1 MSVVAG
7 AVTIVAEACQVPGG
21 DGLGDQFINPT
32 GNCELSAFHVQ
43 LSLAGGI
50 TDPFHL
56 IFKVLM
62 TITWAIYQFQV
73 IALAWVTD
81 FVLGM
86 SWLDWFTGIAGDFQ
100 DSIAGMLSNLN
111 MYAAMLTIT
120 AFVCMIWM
128 ARGMWGKGL
137 VQLLLSLIIANYAVA
152 AISYDAQHP
161 DNNLAPINPIT
172 WLVGDN
178 DNQEGLLYDARDTS
192 QYLVGQIV
200 NDDDYL
206 DDLTS
211 PENEQVS
218 PGESILSTFL
228 YHPAMLVNFG
238 YILDGDC
245 EEAYVVALSHAG
257 NSTSKDDL
265 RDDLEDRDLAGRGS
279 AADGVDTGSEL
290 TDPGTWWGGTGDEPV
305 DYDPEVWKV
314 VGSCLNDEVD
324 TFAKMAR
331 PDSWMAQFAI
341 QPAVTILAV
350 LILIIAGVVFIA
362 GLSALVQCIKL
373 LITLLLAILPGG
385 ARSVLWRNVGQL
397 FATVLMLMFCIVF
410 LGVFLHVVTDIMA
423 AGRAPTGNPDDRSV
437 RWAEIGKFLLI
448 DLLLIAGIVLFWRGR
463 GAVHETKDRVAAA
476 MASKFNPGGG
486 GGGGGFG
493 GSSLVPAGSGPGG
506 AMRRL
511 NGFNA
516 MGDAARNAGLRSG
529 GGQGRLQGV
538 IRRTSGLVG
547 HVGMAWATGGGSLAV
562 KGGAMAAKSTV
573 VRGAARGA
581 GGLARRGAIALGE
594 SSRNVAQGGI
604 AAARRS
610 RVGVELARTA
620 TRSRGR
626 MQQFGAW
633 TSRGGADLRNRYR
646 GKVAEAG
653 QSGHL
658 PVDGLRSLAHRTRSG
673 MADGV
678 ARMAGGRFGT
688 AGMSNRAYHA
698 REDAKAGL
706 VKRNYE
712 RRMRAEEAQRT
723 YQRSD
728 DRYQSARAQADLTR
742 RRHKAQADAEAA
754 ARQSKQQLRRR
765 NRDDARREW
774 ERRRRDGS

>member
-7 AVTIVAEACQVPGG
+7 AVSIAAEACQVPGG
-21 DGLGDQFINPT
+21 NGLGDQFINPT

-86 SWLDWFTGIAGDFQ
+86 TWLDWFTGIAGDFQ

-111 MYAAMLTIT
+111 MYVAMLTIT
-120 AFVCMIWM
+120 AFICMLWM

-152 AISYDAQHP
+152 AISYDSQHP
-161 DNNLAPINPIT
+161 DNNLAPINPIS

-178 DNQEGLLYDARDTS
+178 DSQEGLLYDARDTS

-200 NDDDYL
+200 NDDEYL
-206 DDLTS
+206 DDLTN
-211 PENEQVS
+211 PENQRVS
-218 PGESILSTFL
+218 PGESILNTFL

-257 NSTSKDDL
+257 NSSSKDDL
-265 RDDLEDRDLAGRGS
+265 RGDLEDRDLAGRGS

-373 LITLLLAILPGG
+373 LVTLLLAILPGG
-385 ARSVLWRNVGQL
+385 ARSVLWRNIGQL

-476 MASKFNPGGG
+476 MASKFNSGGG

-493 GSSLVPAGSGPGG
+493 GGSSFMPTGGPGG

-511 NGFNA
+511 NGLNA
-516 MGDAARNAGLRSG
+516 VGDAARNVGLRPAG

-547 HVGMAWATGGGSLAV
+547 TAGLAWATGGGSLAV
-562 KGGAMAAKSTV
+562 KGGAVAAKSTA

-594 SSRNVAQGGI
+594 SSRSVAQSGI
-604 AAARRS
+604 AAARRT
-610 RVGVELARTA
+610 RLGVELSRTA

-626 MQQFGAW
+626 MEQFAAW
-633 TSRGGADLRNRYR
+633 TGRGTAGLRNSYR
-646 GKVAEAG
+646 GRVAAAG
-653 QSGHL
+653 RAGHL
-658 PVDGLRSLAHRTRSG
+658 PVDGLRTLAHQTRGG
-673 MADGV
+673 MADGM

-688 AGMSNRAYHA
+688 AEMSNRAFHA
-698 REDAKAGL
+698 AEDARAGQ

-712 RRMRAEEAQRT
+712 RRMRAEEAQRA
-723 YQRSD
+723 YRSAD
-728 DRYQSARAQADLTR
+728 DRYQSARAQAELTK
-742 RRHKAQADAEAA
+742 RRHRTQAAAEAA
-754 ARQSKQQLRRR
+754 ERQRSRDFARQEWESRRR
-765 NRDDARREW
+765 GR
-774 ERRRRDGS
+774 S

>member
-7 AVTIVAEACQVPGG
+7 AVNIVAEACQVPGG
-21 DGLGDQFINPT
+21 NGLGDQFINPT
-32 GNCELSAFHVQ
+32 GDCELSAFHVQ

-86 SWLDWFTGIAGDFQ
+86 TWLDWFTGIAGDFQ

-111 MYAAMLTIT
+111 VYVAMLTIT
-120 AFVCMIWM
+120 AFVCMLWM

-137 VQLLLSLIIANYAVA
+137 VQLLLSLIVANYAVA
-152 AISYDAQHP
+152 AISYNGQHP

-178 DNQEGLLYDARDTS
+178 DSQEGLLYDARDTS

-206 DDLTS
+206 DDLS
-211 PENEQVS
+211 DPDNQRVS
-218 PGESILSTFL
+218 PGESILDTFL

-265 RDDLEDRDLAGRGS
+265 REDLESRDLAGRGS

-350 LILIIAGVVFIA
+350 LILIVAGVVFIA
-362 GLSALVQCIKL
+362 GLSALVQCVKL
-373 LITLLLAILPGG
+373 LVTLLLAILPGG
-385 ARSVLWRNVGQL
+385 ARSVLWRNIGQL

-410 LGVFLHVVTDIMA
+410 LGVFLHVVTDIMSS
-423 AGRAPTGNPDDRSV
+423 GRAPTGNPDDRSV

-476 MASKFNPGGG
+476 MASRFNSGGG

-493 GSSLVPAGSGPGG
+493 GSPLVPSGGGG
-506 AMRRL
+506 ARGAL
-511 NGFNA
+511 NRVAGNFNA
-516 MGDAARNAGLRSG
+516 MSDAARNLG
-529 GGQGRLQGV
+529 GQSGQGRLQGV
-538 IRRTSGLVG
+538 IRRTSGLAG
-547 HVGMAWATGGGSLAV
+547 HVGLAWATGGGSVVA
-562 KGGAMAAKSTV
+562 KGGAMAAKST
-573 VRGAARGA
+573 AARSAGYAARNAMANGA
-581 GGLARRGAIALGE
+581 SRTVEFARRHRVQHHL
-594 SSRNVAQGGI
+594 RQGNH
-604 AAARRS
+604 AAVN
-610 RVGVELARTA
+610 RVNT
-620 TRSRGR
+620 
-626 MQQFGAW
+626 
-633 TSRGGADLRNRYR
+633 
-646 GKVAEAG
+646 
-653 QSGHL
+653 
-658 PVDGLRSLAHRTRSG
+658 
-673 MADGV
+673 
-678 ARMAGGRFGT
+678 
-688 AGMSNRAYHA
+688 
-698 REDAKAGL
+698 
-706 VKRNYE
+706 
-712 RRMRAEEAQRT
+712 
-723 YQRSD
+723 
-728 DRYQSARAQADLTR
+728 
-742 RRHKAQADAEAA
+742 
-754 ARQSKQQLRRR
+754 LRRR
-765 NRDDARREW
+765 SEMARAVRADQARLRKFDNQTRRAERLARMTQGRYGAERVNSAPE
-774 ERRRRDGS
+774 ERRRLIQQMRRERRHLNRDHRAQNRAERSRLTPDELRAAHERDRRDMQQKKWQQIREDQLREQRQARRRKKGKP

>member
-7 AVTIVAEACQVPGG
+7 AVSIAAEACQVPGG
-21 DGLGDQFINPT
+21 NGLGDQFINPT

-86 SWLDWFTGIAGDFQ
+86 TWLDWFTGIAGDFQ

-111 MYAAMLTIT
+111 MYVAMLTIT
-120 AFVCMIWM
+120 AFICMLWM

-152 AISYDAQHP
+152 AISYDSQHP

-178 DNQEGLLYDARDTS
+178 DSQEGLLYDARDTS

-200 NDDDYL
+200 NDDEYL
-206 DDLTS
+206 DDLTN
-211 PENEQVS
+211 PENQRVS
-218 PGESILSTFL
+218 PGESILNTFL

-238 YILDGDC
+238 YILEGDC

-257 NSTSKDDL
+257 NSSSKDDL
-265 RDDLEDRDLAGRGS
+265 RGDLEDRDLAGRGS
-279 AADGVDTGSEL
+279 AADGIDTGSEL

-373 LITLLLAILPGG
+373 LVTLLLAILPGG
-385 ARSVLWRNVGQL
+385 ARSVLWRNIGQL

-476 MASKFNPGGG
+476 MASKFNSGGG

-493 GSSLVPAGSGPGG
+493 GGSSLMPTGGPGG

-511 NGFNA
+511 NGINA
-516 MGDAARNAGLRSG
+516 MGDAVRNVKGITKTAG
-529 GGQGRLQGV
+529 
-538 IRRTSGLVG
+538 I
-547 HVGMAWATGGGSLAV
+547 AWATGGGSVLAR
-562 KGGAMAAKSTV
+562 GGTAVAKSTV
-573 VRGAARGA
+573 VRGTRQAAANRG
-581 GGLARRGAIALGE
+581 GQLVEQARRQRVKHHLKQGNHEAVHKVRTFSRRAEVARADRMDEARLRKFDRQTKRAEVGARLTNGRLGAKRVNHAPDRRTE
-594 SSRNVAQGGI
+594 LQSDL
-604 AAARRS
+604 AAKRQAMLDRHTAEREAERARLTPDQR
-610 RVGVELARTA
+610 R
-620 TRSRGR
+620 
-626 MQQFGAW
+626 
-633 TSRGGADLRNRYR
+633 
-646 GKVAEAG
+646 VAEAREDRLKQRDLWRQARRDARSPKPGG
-653 QSGHL
+653 QSNGSM
-658 PVDGLRSLAHRTRSG
+658 DGGTTR
-673 MADGV
+673 
-678 ARMAGGRFGT
+678 
-688 AGMSNRAYHA
+688 
-698 REDAKAGL
+698 
-706 VKRNYE
+706 
-712 RRMRAEEAQRT
+712 
-723 YQRSD
+723 
-728 DRYQSARAQADLTR
+728 
-742 RRHKAQADAEAA
+742 
-754 ARQSKQQLRRR
+754 
-765 NRDDARREW
+765 
-774 ERRRRDGS
+774 

>member
-1 MSVVAG
+1 MSLAAG
-7 AVTIVAEACQVPGG
+7 AVTIAAEACQVAGG

-73 IALAWVTD
+73 IALAWITD

-86 SWLDWFTGIAGDFQ
+86 TWLDWFTGIAGDFQ

-111 MYAAMLTIT
+111 IYVAMLTIT
-120 AFVCMIWM
+120 AFVCMLWM

-137 VQLLLSLIIANYAVA
+137 AQLFLSLVIANYAVA
-152 AISYDAQHP
+152 TISYDSQHP
-161 DNNLAPINPIT
+161 DNNLAPINPIS
-172 WLVGDN
+172 WLIGDN
-178 DNQEGLLYDARDTS
+178 DAQDGLLYDARDTS

-206 DDLTS
+206 DDLTN
-211 PENEQVS
+211 PENQQVS
-218 PGESILSTFL
+218 PGESILNTFL

-257 NSTSKDDL
+257 NNTSKDDL
-265 RDDLEDRDLAGRGS
+265 KDDLNDRDLAGEGS
-279 AADGVDTGSEL
+279 AAEGVDTGSEL

-362 GLSALVQCIKL
+362 GLSALLQCIKL
-373 LITLLLAILPGG
+373 LVTLLLAILPGG
-385 ARSVLWRNVGQL
+385 ARTTLWRNIGQL

-410 LGVFLHVVTDIMA
+410 LGVFLHVITDVMA
-423 AGRAPTGNPDDRSV
+423 AGRAPTGNPDDRSI

-463 GAVHETKDRVAAA
+463 GAVHQTKDRVAAA
-476 MASKFNPGGG
+476 MASKFGAGGGG

-493 GSSLVPAGSGPGG
+493 GSPLAPTGGGG
-506 AMRRL
+506 AALKRMTG
-511 NGFNA
+511 NFN
-516 MGDAARNAGLRSG
+516 MVSDAARNSG
-529 GGQGRLQGV
+529 VVGGSGRLQGI

-547 HVGMAWATGGGSLAV
+547 QAGLAWATGGGSLAV
-562 KGGAMAAKSTV
+562 KGGAVAAKSAA
-573 VRGAARGA
+573 VRGAGRAARNAMANGA
-581 GGLARRGAIALGE
+581 GRTVQFARRQRVQHYLRRGDHAAVNRINSRIRGSEMARADRADQARLSRYDGGTRRAERLARLTRGRYGAERVNNAPAG
-594 SSRNVAQGGI
+594 
-604 AAARRS
+604 RS
-610 RVGVELARTA
+610 RLVADMQRARQT
-620 TRSRGR
+620 
-626 MQQFGAW
+626 
-633 TSRGGADLRNRYR
+633 
-646 GKVAEAG
+646 
-653 QSGHL
+653 
-658 PVDGLRSLAHRTRSG
+658 
-673 MADGV
+673 
-678 ARMAGGRFGT
+678 
-688 AGMSNRAYHA
+688 
-698 REDAKAGL
+698 
-706 VKRNYE
+706 
-712 RRMRAEEAQRT
+712 
-723 YQRSD
+723 
-728 DRYQSARAQADLTR
+728 RAQAYG
-742 RRHKAQADAEAA
+742 RRHQAE
-754 ARQSKQQLRRR
+754 RSRLSP
-765 NRDDARREW
+765 W
-774 ERRRRDGS
+774 ERREAYERDRREAHRIQWQRIREDQEKERRIRRPRKGKS

>member
-1 MSVVAG
+1 MSLVAG
-7 AVTIVAEACQVPGG
+7 AVSIVAEACQVPGG

-62 TITWAIYQFQV
+62 SITWAIYQFQV

-86 SWLDWFTGIAGDFQ
+86 TWLDWFTGIAGDFQ

-111 MYAAMLTIT
+111 MYVAMLTIS
-120 AFVCMIWM
+120 AFVCVLWM

-152 AISYDAQHP
+152 AISYNGEHP

-172 WLVGDN
+172 WLIGDN
-178 DNQEGLLYDARDTS
+178 DAQDGLLYDARDTS

-206 DDLTS
+206 DDLTN
-211 PENEQVS
+211 PENQQVS

-265 RDDLEDRDLAGRGS
+265 RGDLEDRDLAGRGS

-362 GLSALVQCIKL
+362 GLSALVQCVKL
-373 LITLLLAILPGG
+373 LVTLLLAILPGG
-385 ARSVLWRNVGQL
+385 ARSVLWRNIGQL

-423 AGRAPTGNPDDRSV
+423 SGRAPTGNADDRTI

-476 MASKFNPGGG
+476 MASRFNSGGGG

-493 GSSLVPAGSGPGG
+493 GSSLMPTGGGPGG
-506 AMRRL
+506 AMRRMGSL
-511 NGFNA
+511 NT
-516 MGDAARNAGLRSG
+516 MSDAARNMSG
-529 GGQGRLQGV
+529 QPPGQGRLQGV

-547 HVGMAWATGGGSLAV
+547 NVGMVWATGGGSLAV
-562 KGGAMAAKSTV
+562 KGGAMAAKTTAVRSVGHATRNAVANGASRTV
-573 VRGAARGA
+573 EF
-581 GGLARRGAIALGE
+581 ARRHRVQHHLRRG
-594 SSRNVAQGGI
+594 ND
-604 AAARRS
+604 AAVN
-610 RVGVELARTA
+610 RVNT
-620 TRSRGR
+620 
-626 MQQFGAW
+626 
-633 TSRGGADLRNRYR
+633 
-646 GKVAEAG
+646 
-653 QSGHL
+653 
-658 PVDGLRSLAHRTRSG
+658 
-673 MADGV
+673 
-678 ARMAGGRFGT
+678 
-688 AGMSNRAYHA
+688 
-698 REDAKAGL
+698 
-706 VKRNYE
+706 
-712 RRMRAEEAQRT
+712 
-723 YQRSD
+723 
-728 DRYQSARAQADLTR
+728 
-742 RRHKAQADAEAA
+742 
-754 ARQSKQQLRRR
+754 LRRR
-765 NRDDARREW
+765 SEIARADRADQARLRKLDNKTRRAERIARMTRGRYGAERVNSAPEQRRRLLEQMKRDRRRLNLEHRAQNRAERKTLTPDEARAANERDRRYQQQKKWQQIRDDQLREQRK
-774 ERRRRDGS
+774 ERRRKKGKSL